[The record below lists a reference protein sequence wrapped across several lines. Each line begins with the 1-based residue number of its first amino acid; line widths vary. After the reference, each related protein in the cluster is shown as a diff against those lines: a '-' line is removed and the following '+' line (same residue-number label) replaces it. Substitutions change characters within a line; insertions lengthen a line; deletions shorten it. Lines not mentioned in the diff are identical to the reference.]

1 MVMDQVK
8 VGGWRR
14 WSAAVVLSA
23 LACVGVRAQTFPD
36 HPVRIVVP
44 FGPGGVGDLTARA
57 VAKKLSEQWHQPVVI
72 DNRAGAGGVTA
83 AEAVVKAAP
92 DGYTLFLMSNGTAV
106 TQSLFKQL
114 PFDARRDFAP
124 VSTLGYFDIAVVVP
138 AASPL
143 RSLKDWVA
151 QAQAHPGRLNLGSIN
166 VGSTQHLTAELFKSS
181 ARMDVQVVPFNG
193 TPALVSALRGAQV
206 DGAVELLGA
215 VLPQVKAQ
223 ALRVLAV
230 TGERRSPQ
238 LPDVPTARESG
249 IEGFVASSW
258 NALAAP
264 AKTPS
269 AVLERLQHD
278 ISAAVQ
284 SPEVKRQLQDLNVD
298 ARASTQQQL
307 ADLLAS
313 DVRRWS
319 QVIEQAHIPR
329 Q

>member
-1 MVMDQVK
+1 MK
-8 VGGWRR
+8 VFQSGSGALRR
-14 WSAAVVLSA
+14 LGVVLCA
-23 LACVGVRAQTFPD
+23 LACAQGWAQSFPE

-44 FGPGGVGDLTARA
+44 FGPGGVGDLTARV
-57 VAKKLSEQWHQPVVI
+57 VAQKLSAQWHQSVVI
-72 DNRAGAGGVTA
+72 DNRPGAGGITA
-83 AEAVVKAAP
+83 AETVLKAAP

-106 TQSLFKQL
+106 TQSLFKRL

-124 VSTLGYFDIAVVVP
+124 LTTLGYFDIAVVVP
-138 AASPL
+138 ASSPYRTL
-143 RSLKDWVA
+143 QDWVS
-151 QAQAHPGRLNLGSIN
+151 QARAHPGRLNLGSIN

-181 ARMDVQVVPFNG
+181 AHIDVQVVPFNG
-193 TPALVSALRGAQV
+193 TPALVGALRGAQV
-206 DGAVELLGA
+206 DGVVELLGA

-223 ALRVLAV
+223 SLRVLAV

-238 LPDVPTARESG
+238 MPEVPTARESG
-249 IEGFVASSW
+249 VEGFMASSW

-264 AKTPS
+264 AKTPP
-269 AVLERLQHD
+269 AVLDRLQHD

-284 SPEVKRQLQDLNVD
+284 SPDVKRQLQDLNVD
-298 ARASTQQQL
+298 ARASTPQQL

-313 DVRRWS
+313 DIRRWS